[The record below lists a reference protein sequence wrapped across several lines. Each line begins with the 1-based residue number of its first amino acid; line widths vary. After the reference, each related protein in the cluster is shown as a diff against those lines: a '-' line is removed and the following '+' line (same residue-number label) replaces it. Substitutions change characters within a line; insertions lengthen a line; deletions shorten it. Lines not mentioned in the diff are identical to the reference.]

1 MVAIDAVMH
10 TQFDSMQEKE
20 RERTPSQ
27 GGEQST
33 PENDIDARDQP
44 TEVSPYAAG
53 MMTIALLL
61 HVMIESLALGIMKE
75 KSSL

>member
-1 MVAIDAVMH
+1 MLMVAIDAVMH

-33 PENDIDARDQP
+33 PENDIDVRDQP
-44 TEVSPYAAG
+44 T
-53 MMTIALLL
+53 
-61 HVMIESLALGIMKE
+61 
-75 KSSL
+75 